1 MDEIKKAEEQE
12 EIKTEETEES
22 GNVVKKGIVLYH
34 NENDELSYQLLQKV
48 TLQDLSYYRRY
59 LDKLEDTYW
68 NKFLSEE

>member
-12 EIKTEETEES
+12 EIKTEETEENGS
-22 GNVVKKGIVLYH
+22 VVKKGIVLYH